1 VDLDVSA
8 GRWQVR
14 GEAIQTWWSVPAAAD
29 PALEPALTSL
39 ALWGEARWRVTTGVD
54 TTIRVERLDF
64 GDIRTATGP
73 APWEAPVSRVEAGV
87 AAALHRRVRAK
98 VSWQYNRRPLGGRV
112 RRDILAAGQLS
123 FWF

>member
-1 VDLDVSA
+1 VSA

-54 TTIRVERLDF
+54 TTIRV
-64 GDIRTATGP
+64 
-73 APWEAPVSRVEAGV
+73 
-87 AAALHRRVRAK
+87 
-98 VSWQYNRRPLGGRV
+98 
-112 RRDILAAGQLS
+112 
-123 FWF
+123 